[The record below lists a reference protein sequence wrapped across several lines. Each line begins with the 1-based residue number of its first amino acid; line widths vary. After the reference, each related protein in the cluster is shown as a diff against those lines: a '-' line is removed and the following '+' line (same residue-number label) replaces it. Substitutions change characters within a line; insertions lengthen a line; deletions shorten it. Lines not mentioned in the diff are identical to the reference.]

1 MCGVS
6 LRDGSEAGVGR
17 QGGVGGGG
25 VPPNQPVPS
34 RHTSAPAP
42 PRASPGSP
50 RCGSFA
56 ESRNPPPRTT
66 RPQPEIH
73 LSRRHDQSYK
83 LLFSLP
89 LAIEHMIRGFVDGRL
104 AGELDF
110 ARAESLATERSTP
123 GLVRSQADML
133 WKVHFRGSSRY
144 LLVQLEFQSA
154 PERYMSVRALCYI
167 ALHYQGLIGT
177 RERRTELAPGG
188 LLPPALA
195 ITIYNGRQRWTA
207 PENVFDLI
215 EPVRGWLAE
224 RQPKLRHQV
233 LDLRT
238 LARQPPIAEEPNV
251 VAWIASMELDPSGRN
266 VMRVVREMLAVY
278 GGPKHARLREA
289 FREWVLGAA
298 ESWGIGD
305 EVLEQ
310 VKSLKEAGMIYAGV
324 EEQKEQAHREGF
336 GRGRME
342 GRAEGRMEGRATLV
356 CRQARLKFGAR
367 TAERLS
373 RRLDDITD
381 PEAIARIGDQIIECE
396 TGEELLARA
405 GQG

>member
-1 MCGVS
+1 M
-6 LRDGSEAGVGR
+6 
-17 QGGVGGGG
+17 
-25 VPPNQPVPS
+25 
-34 RHTSAPAP
+34 
-42 PRASPGSP
+42 
-50 RCGSFA
+50 
-56 ESRNPPPRTT
+56 
-66 RPQPEIH
+66 
-73 LSRRHDQSYK
+73 SRRHDQSYK

-89 LAIEHMIRGFVDGRL
+89 LAVEHMIRGFVDGRL
-104 AGELDF
+104 ADELDF

-123 GLVRSQADML
+123 SLVRFQADML
-133 WKVHFRGSSRY
+133 WKVHFRGSPRY
-144 LLVQLEFQSA
+144 LLLQLEFQSA
-154 PERYMSVRALCYI
+154 PERYMSVRALCYV
-167 ALHYQGLIGT
+167 ALHYHGLIGT

-207 PENVFDLI
+207 PEDILDLI

-224 RQPKLRHQV
+224 RQPRLRHQV

-238 LARQPPIAEEPNV
+238 LARQPPIEAEPNV
-251 VAWIASMELDPSGRN
+251 VAWMASMELDSSARN
-266 VMRVVREMLAVY
+266 VTRVIREMLAVY
-278 GGPKHARLREA
+278 GGPEHARLREA

-305 EVLEQ
+305 EVLEG

-342 GRAEGRMEGRATLV
+342 GRAEGRMEGHATLV

-373 RRLDDITD
+373 RLLDDITD
-381 PEAIARIGDQIIECE
+381 PETIARIGDQIIECE

>member
-1 MCGVS
+1 
-6 LRDGSEAGVGR
+6 
-17 QGGVGGGG
+17 
-25 VPPNQPVPS
+25 
-34 RHTSAPAP
+34 
-42 PRASPGSP
+42 
-50 RCGSFA
+50 
-56 ESRNPPPRTT
+56 
-66 RPQPEIH
+66 
-73 LSRRHDQSYK
+73 
-83 LLFSLP
+83 
-89 LAIEHMIRGFVDGRL
+89 MIRGFVDGRL
-104 AGELDF
+104 ADELDF

-123 GLVRSQADML
+123 SLVRFQADML

-154 PERYMSVRALCYI
+154 PERYMAVRALCYV
-167 ALHYQGLIGT
+167 ALHYHGLIGT

-207 PENVFDLI
+207 PEDILDLI
-215 EPVRGWLAE
+215 ERVGGWLAE

-238 LARQPPIAEEPNV
+238 LARQAPIAAEPNV
-251 VAWIASMELDPSGRN
+251 VAWMASMELDPSAGN
-266 VMRVVREMLAVY
+266 VTRVVREMLAVY
-278 GGPKHARLREA
+278 GGPEHARLREA

-298 ESWGIGD
+298 ESWGIAD

-324 EEQKEQAHREGF
+324 EEQKEQYREEAERARTKGW
-336 GRGRME
+336 
-342 GRAEGRMEGRATLV
+342 AEGRMEGRATLV

-367 TAERLS
+367 TAERLA
-373 RRLDDITD
+373 RLLDDITD
-381 PEAIARIGDQIIECE
+381 PEEIARIGDQIIECE